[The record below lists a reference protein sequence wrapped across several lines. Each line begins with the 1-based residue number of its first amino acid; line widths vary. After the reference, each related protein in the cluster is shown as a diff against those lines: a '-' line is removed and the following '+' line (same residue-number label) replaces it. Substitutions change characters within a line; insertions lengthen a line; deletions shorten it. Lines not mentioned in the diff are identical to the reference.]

1 MRRAWLLCL
10 VLTGCKLRIG
20 VHDRPKLLGKTA
32 DVYVSE
38 AKSAM
43 DGGDWM
49 TASVLLSFAS
59 KLSQSDVLASTYRDS
74 ARQLADQ
81 IATQAR
87 GSFPMHVAS
96 DPPVDLYSFMG
107 IVIEKDPE
115 IMPKINYVHPANV
128 SDGPRLRALA
138 EQLHAQ
144 LLPRF
149 PGLRTRFRHVLYT
162 GFSEPPSDPKRS
174 YERFGTVIDTATGRA
189 GK

>member
-10 VLTGCKLRIG
+10 VFAGCNLRIG

-38 AKSAM
+38 AKSAA
-43 DGGDWM
+43 DAGDWV
-49 TASVLLSFAS
+49 TAGVLLSFAS
-59 KLSQSDVLASTYRDS
+59 RLSKSDVLASTYREG

-81 IATQAR
+81 LAAQTR
-87 GSFPMHVAS
+87 GMFPMHVAT
-96 DPPVDLYSFMG
+96 DPPVDIHSFMG

-115 IMPKINYVHPANV
+115 IMPKINYVHPAGL
-128 SDGPRLRALA
+128 SDGARLNALA

-162 GFSEPPSDPKRS
+162 GFSEPPADPKRS
-174 YERFGTVIDTATGRA
+174 YERFGTVIDTSTGRL